1 LTKVAKAHERADIEA
16 AGGLERPRQAVIL
29 AGGRGTRLAPLTDS
43 RPKPMIE
50 FHGRPFLEYLI
61 EFLRD
66 QGFRRV
72 LLLLGYLPE
81 VIRDHFGDGSR
92 FGVEIA
98 YSVTDVGN
106 DTGRRLYLA
115 RPQIEPCFLLAYCDN
130 YCPVDIEAMWQRFQA
145 SGAPAMVTVYANED
159 GFTRDNLRVD
169 DDGFVA
175 IYDKSRAAPGLKGVD
190 IGFILVR
197 RELLD
202 LLPNANI
209 SFEAVVYPEL
219 VKRHGLLAHVTRHR
233 YYSVG
238 NLGRLAETEA
248 FLARRPTVI
257 LDRDGVLNRRMPK
270 AQYVRD
276 WSEWAWLPGVLEG
289 LRRLKQAG
297 WRVVVV
303 TNQAGIARGAM
314 TEAQLAAIHDR
325 MRAEVAAAGGEIAA
339 IYRCPHGWD
348 DGCDCRKPKPG
359 MLFQAQRD
367 LRLDLSRT
375 PFLGDD
381 ERDGQAAAAA
391 GCPFVMIGEGH
402 PLNEAIADLLSSES
416 PAPPPC

>member
-1 LTKVAKAHERADIEA
+1 LTTVSRAQDGPILQMA
-16 AGGLERPRQAVIL
+16 DGGIDRPRQAVIL
-29 AGGRGTRLAPLTDS
+29 AGGRGTRLAPLTDT
-43 RPKPMIE
+43 RPKPMIA

-66 QGFRRV
+66 QGFQRI
-72 LLLLGYLPE
+72 LLLLGYLPD
-81 VIRDHFGDGSR
+81 VIRDHFGDGAR
-92 FGVEIA
+92 FGVEIT
-98 YSVTDVGN
+98 YSVTDVAN

-130 YCPVDIEAMWQRFQA
+130 YCPVDIAAMWRHFRT
-145 SGAPAMVTVYANED
+145 SGAPAMVTIYSNED
-159 GFTRDNLRVD
+159 HYTRDNLRVG
-169 DDGFVA
+169 DDGFVVV
-175 IYDKSRAAPGLKGVD
+175 YDKTRTASGLRGVD
-190 IGFILVR
+190 IGFILMQ

-202 LLPNANI
+202 LLSDANV
-209 SFEAVVYPEL
+209 SFEAEVYPRL
-219 VKRHGLLAHVTRHR
+219 VERRGLLAHVTRHR

-238 NLGRLAETEA
+238 NLERLAETAE

-276 WSEWAWLPGVLEG
+276 RHDWAWLPGVLEA

-297 WRVVVV
+297 WRTVVV
-303 TNQAGIARGAM
+303 TNQAGIARGVM
-314 TEAQLAAIHDR
+314 TENQLAEVHAR
-325 MRAEVAAAGGEIAA
+325 MRAEAAAAGGEIHA
-339 IYRCPHGWD
+339 IYYCPHGWD
-348 DGCDCRKPKPG
+348 DDCDCRKPKPG

-391 GCPFVMIGEGH
+391 GCPFVMINDGN
-402 PLNEAIADLLSSES
+402 PLVHAVGNLLSGGTPER
-416 PAPPPC
+416 